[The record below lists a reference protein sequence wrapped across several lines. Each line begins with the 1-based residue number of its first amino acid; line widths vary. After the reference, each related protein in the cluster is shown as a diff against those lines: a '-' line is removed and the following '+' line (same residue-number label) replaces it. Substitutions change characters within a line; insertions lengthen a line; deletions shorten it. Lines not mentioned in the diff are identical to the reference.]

1 MNIAIIIVSWNVRE
15 MLRGCLQS
23 LQADGVLT
31 NGALPGNRVIV
42 VDSASSD
49 GTPAMLRADFPDV
62 ELIACETNVGLVK
75 GNNLALRRILGD
87 GGRETGDGHS
97 SVLGLPSSVLTP
109 YIWFLNPDTLVH
121 PGAT

>member
-15 MLRGCLQS
+15 VLRGCLQS
-23 LQADGVLT
+23 LRADGVLT

-62 ELIACETNVGLVK
+62 ELIAC
-75 GNNLALRRILGD
+75 
-87 GGRETGDGHS
+87 
-97 SVLGLPSSVLTP
+97 
-109 YIWFLNPDTLVH
+109 
-121 PGAT
+121 